1 MADEI
6 NTTLFEISVNDSILK
21 TVRKMIGPNH
31 ECDVFDVDL
40 IVHINSVFAT
50 LNQLGVGPN
59 GGFEIKDDTVVWG
72 DYIGSDKRFNGVK
85 SYMYLKTRL
94 LFDPPASAVI
104 VAAMEKQAVEYEWR
118 LNVIAESEDND

>member
-6 NTTLFEISVNDSILK
+6 NSSLSKISVNDSILK
-21 TVRKMIGPNH
+21 TVRKMIGPSH

-50 LNQLGVGPN
+50 LNQLGVGPED
-59 GGFEIKDDTVVWG
+59 GFEIEDNAAVWG

-94 LFDPPASAVI
+94 LFDPPASSVI

-118 LNVIAESEDND
+118 LNVAAESENND